1 MKLALSA
8 KNAWEHLPRSPKA
21 ALRPLLG
28 ALPLP
33 WLLGRRF
40 RSNLRFVEAAQWW
53 SADETRAHQFV
64 QLRRILALAYEG
76 TPYYRRAFDTVGFTP
91 ADLRDV
97 QDLRQLP
104 TIDRRTLREHLTEM
118 CTVPPT
124 AAHVD
129 YTATGGTGGEPLAF
143 YIDAGRSA
151 VEYAYLVSSWR
162 RAGFTLG
169 MPLAVFRGR
178 RVPKDRKGFRHEYD
192 PLLRQHYYSTFHMA
206 DADLRY
212 YLGHLRDI
220 GPCFLHVYPSSATAL
235 AHFLQGAGLDP
246 PPNVRGLIAESE
258 NVYPDQRR
266 VVEAVF
272 GRRLFSCYG
281 LTEKVVAAAECE
293 HTTDY
298 HVWPTYGFFELLD
311 EAGQPVTTPGRRGE
325 IVGTGFINEVVPFV
339 RYRTGDFA
347 TYVSERC
354 TACGR
359 TQPII
364 TDIRGHRVQEVLVAA
379 DGGLITWTAL
389 NVHDDSYARILRF
402 QFLQDA
408 PGRARLR
415 LVPAPGFAER
425 DGGHLLR
432 TLNAKLD
439 GRLHLELELVESLPV
454 TGLGKAIYVDQR
466 IPGIPARANDCDGP
480 LAPRIS
486 PRVGA
491 DGAPSL

>member
-1 MKLALSA
+1 MKRALSL
-8 KNAWEHLPRSPKA
+8 KNAWEQGPPSFKIA
-21 ALRPLLG
+21 IGPLIG
-28 ALPLP
+28 AIPLP
-33 WLLGRRF
+33 WLLGQRF
-40 RSNLRFVEAAQWW
+40 RRHLRFVETAQRW
-53 SADETRAHQFV
+53 SGDQARAHQLGE
-64 QLRRILALAYEG
+64 LRRILTLAYER

-91 ADLRDV
+91 PDLRDV

-104 TIDRRTLREHLTEM
+104 TIDRRTLREHLNEM

-124 AAHVD
+124 AANVD

-143 YIDAGRSA
+143 YINSGRSA

-178 RVPKDRKGFRHEYD
+178 RVPKDRSGFRHEYD
-192 PLLRQHYYSTFHMA
+192 PLLRQHYYSTFHMT
-206 DADLRY
+206 DVDQRRY
-212 YLGHLRDI
+212 LAHLRGI

-235 AHFLQGAGLDP
+235 ARFIQGARLDP

-266 VVEAVF
+266 LVESVL

-293 HTTDY
+293 HSTNY

-311 EAGQPVTTPGRRGE
+311 TAGQPITTPGQRGE
-325 IVGTGFINEVVPFV
+325 IVGTGFINAVVPFV

-347 TYVSERC
+347 TYVGERC
-354 TACGR
+354 TECGR
-359 TQPII
+359 NQPII
-364 TDIRGHRVQEVLVAA
+364 TDIRGHRIQEVLIAA

-402 QFLQDA
+402 QFLQDT

-415 LVPAPGFAER
+415 VVPAPGFGER
-425 DGGHLLR
+425 DGERLLR
-432 TLNAKLD
+432 ALEAKLD
-439 GRLHLELELVESLPV
+439 GRLRLEFEVVESLPV
-454 TGLGKAIYVDQR
+454 TALGKAIYVDQR
-466 IPGIPARANDCDGP
+466 IPGAHLGEQTP
-480 LAPRIS
+480 S
-486 PRVGA
+486 PETTRL
-491 DGAPSL
+491 SS